1 MFYVKDSA
9 FFYKAH
15 IVSATSSVSCD
26 FFSCQISFI
35 LKNVFYIEILIRC
48 IIKVF
53 GTCCQKDRVLFKLWR
68 WSRLLFIFHIIIV
81 VFMEEFCW
89 LTNLFYATQNHR
101 KEKNRD
107 ESFLPPWFYMTV
119 CLLGSLCAGQT
130 GLLQSLLSVTYL
142 MMSCQHYYSSFV

>member
-53 GTCCQKDRVLFKLWR
+53 GTCCQRTGFYLNFGDDLDYSLF
-68 WSRLLFIFHIIIV
+68 F
-81 VFMEEFCW
+81 
-89 LTNLFYATQNHR
+89 T
-101 KEKNRD
+101 
-107 ESFLPPWFYMTV
+107 
-119 CLLGSLCAGQT
+119 
-130 GLLQSLLSVTYL
+130 
-142 MMSCQHYYSSFV
+142 